1 MPLTKIKEALDS
13 QIALFT
19 NEHQRLEYVKN
30 QYDLFS
36 PNSWYNI
43 IITISLVFLVSLTIR
58 ALLTLNYSKLLKIH
72 NKRSKQEE
80 MDVQEM
86 HQLNP
91 SAPDNN

>member
-13 QIALFT
+13 QIPLFT
-19 NEHQRLEYVKN
+19 NEDQRLEYVEN
-30 QYDLFS
+30 QYGLFS

-58 ALLTLNYSKLLKIH
+58 AILTLNYGKLLKIC
-72 NKRSKQEE
+72 NKGSKQEE